1 MNIHILPRGMHLH
14 AYSRHVKE
22 QDNQDSYKILVIDD
36 EENIRNLLCETLR
49 LSGYSPTPAQSGT
62 EALNLIKKTQFDLV
76 LLDINMPV
84 VNGFMVL
91 EKIRSSNSNLPVIML
106 SARADKSDVVA
117 GLRDGADDY
126 VSKPF
131 SIEELITRVST
142 VLRRVN
148 PKLQESILR
157 VGPIKMDLN
166 SYEVYFNSDLIE
178 LSKTEFR
185 LLHYLMERP
194 GFVNNKEDI
203 LSAVWGYD
211 FDAVT
216 TVVDTYI
223 SYLRKK
229 LHRDGF
235 EGIRTIRGV
244 GFQIKGI

>member
-1 MNIHILPRGMHLH
+1 MHLH
-14 AYSRHVKE
+14 AYSWHVKE
-22 QDNQDSYKILVIDD
+22 QDNQDSYKILVTDD

-62 EALNLIKKTQFDLV
+62 EALTLIKNMKFDLV

>member
-1 MNIHILPRGMHLH
+1 MHLH

-22 QDNQDSYKILVIDD
+22 QDNQDSYKILVTDD

-106 SARADKSDVVA
+106 SARSDKSDVVA

-142 VLRRVN
+142 VLRRVS

-166 SYEVYFNSDLIE
+166 GKAFSSMGRQLEST
-178 LSKTEFR
+178 S
-185 LLHYLMERP
+185 
-194 GFVNNKEDI
+194 
-203 LSAVWGYD
+203 
-211 FDAVT
+211 
-216 TVVDTYI
+216 
-223 SYLRKK
+223 
-229 LHRDGF
+229 
-235 EGIRTIRGV
+235 
-244 GFQIKGI
+244 

>member
-1 MNIHILPRGMHLH
+1 MNIHILPRGMQLH
-14 AYSRHVKE
+14 AYSRPVKE
-22 QDNQDSYKILVIDD
+22 QDNQNSYKILVTDD

-62 EALNLIKKTQFDLV
+62 EALTLIKNTKFDLV

-142 VLRRVN
+142 VLRRVS
-148 PKLQESILR
+148 PKMQESILR

-185 LLHYLMERP
+185 LLQYLMERP

>member
-1 MNIHILPRGMHLH
+1 MHLH

-22 QDNQDSYKILVIDD
+22 QDRQDSYKILVTDD

-62 EALNLIKKTQFDLV
+62 EALTLIKNTKFDLV

-106 SARADKSDVVA
+106 SARADKSDIVA

-131 SIEELITRVST
+131 SIEELITRIST
-142 VLRRVN
+142 VLRRVS
-148 PKLQESILR
+148 PKVQESILQ

-185 LLHYLMERP
+185 LLQYLMERP

>member
-1 MNIHILPRGMHLH
+1 MNIHILPRGMQLH
-14 AYSRHVKE
+14 AYSRSVKE
-22 QDNQDSYKILVIDD
+22 QDNQNSYKILVTDD

-62 EALNLIKKTQFDLV
+62 EALTLIKNTKFDLV

-142 VLRRVN
+142 VLRRVS
-148 PKLQESILR
+148 PKMQESILR

-178 LSKTEFR
+178 LSRTEFR
-185 LLHYLMERP
+185 LLQYLMS
-194 GFVNNKEDI
+194 VLD
-203 LSAVWGYD
+203 S
-211 FDAVT
+211 
-216 TVVDTYI
+216 
-223 SYLRKK
+223 S
-229 LHRDGF
+229 
-235 EGIRTIRGV
+235 TIKRIFCLQFGV
-244 GFQIKGI
+244 MTSTPLLPLLIHTFRI